1 MNAHVVLQLH
11 YALQLL
17 VTLVTEKHFIQMLM
31 HMHCLPGHH
40 LTYLLLALHIL
51 QCWLNFSIQASEGL
65 ATVLTSVYRHVVAV
79 LGLLLI
85 HVARGGGG
93 FGTQWAAEEGSR
105 SSEKGRCRLSGPHL
119 LVART
124 GARCQ
129 EVDKSQW
136 F

>member
-1 MNAHVVLQLH
+1 MNAHVVLHLH

-40 LTYLLLALHIL
+40 LTYLLLAMHIL

-65 ATVLTSVYRHVVAV
+65 ATVLTSVYRHVVAM

-85 HVARGGGG
+85 HVARGYG
-93 FGTQWAAEEGSR
+93 
-105 SSEKGRCRLSGPHL
+105 
-119 LVART
+119 
-124 GARCQ
+124 
-129 EVDKSQW
+129 
-136 F
+136 